1 MVTQFT
7 PVQPGWAVRFK
18 VPSTDAADPAPYT
31 ITLDLLGWVTVTD
44 TDGWEADA
52 VVWYGGQ
59 VSDAEYVA
67 EQLQS
72 DGGQA
77 VGYDVF
83 AVADV

>member
-31 ITLDLLGWVTVTD
+31 ITLDVLGWVATD
-44 TDGWEADA
+44 NPDGWELDA
-52 VVWYGGQ
+52 VVWYTGQ
-59 VSDAEYVA
+59 SWDAQSVADMLGANVS
-67 EQLQS
+67 
-72 DGGQA
+72 
-77 VGYDVF
+77 YDVF